1 MSPNINQTWEKEMNK
16 IEQIFEDLKVE
27 LVNLVGDLSG
37 VHNAVDNA
45 KVAIAPHIIQYGSA
59 PAEEKKDDLGTTNE
73 NEGTN
78 PVAP

>member
-1 MSPNINQTWEKEMNK
+1 MNK

-27 LVNLVGDLSG
+27 LVSLVGDLSG

-45 KVAIAPHIIQYGSA
+45 KVALAPHL
-59 PAEEKKDDLGTTNE
+59 PVAELVETKEEPKNDLGTTNE
-73 NEGTN
+73 NEGAN